1 MNQDQSWRGKGQ
13 GTGGNIKTP
22 LRETRETPKYKHP
35 RFHSQEAQGSVQPQ
49 NTA

>member
-1 MNQDQSWRGKGQ
+1 MDQDQSWRGKGQ

-22 LRETRETPKYKHP
+22 LRETPKDKHP